1 MKCVICGNNITK
13 DFSGWDGGHN
23 AEPIA
28 KGRCCGDCNHIV
40 IVKRLNDFQSRRNK
54 DANA

>member
-1 MKCVICGNNITK
+1 MECVICNSKIVP
-13 DFSGWDGGHN
+13 DPDGWDGGHN

-40 IVKRLNDFQSRRNK
+40 TVKRLNDFQSRRK
-54 DANA
+54 YES